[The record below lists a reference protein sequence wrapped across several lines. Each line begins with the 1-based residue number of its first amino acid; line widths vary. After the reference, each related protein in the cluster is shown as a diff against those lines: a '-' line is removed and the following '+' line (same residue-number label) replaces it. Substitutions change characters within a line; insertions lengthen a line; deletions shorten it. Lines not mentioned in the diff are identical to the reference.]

1 VVDTF
6 LYVRHGDRLPSRRID
21 QAISTVDLA
30 PTLFDLAGFT
40 EAGQHSGQSLL
51 GPPIGEEGGVG
62 GDRREGWEVGRALF
76 MDLGQITGLVRGPW
90 KLIRHEGERVELYHL
105 IEDPAERRDRSR
117 EEREIRDAMQLQ
129 LDAQLAHSVDSVA
142 GAKELDSATVE
153 RLRAVGY
160 VE

>member
-1 VVDTF
+1 
-6 LYVRHGDRLPSRRID
+6 
-21 QAISTVDLA
+21 
-30 PTLFDLAGFT
+30 
-40 EAGQHSGQSLL
+40 
-51 GPPIGEEGGVG
+51 
-62 GDRREGWEVGRALF
+62 VGRALF

-117 EEREIRDAMQLQ
+117 EETEIRDAMQLQ
-129 LDAQLAHSVDSVA
+129 LDAQLAHSVESVA